1 MGLFILQYTISR
13 ELARLVFFLL
23 TRKPHQV
30 ENMHV
35 IHLSL
40 RSMWY
45 IYLVPGLSCS
55 RQTMDSIIHQINLY
69 PVDSPIMVVSPK
81 VILDSD
87 LSGG

>member
-40 RSMWY
+40 RKY
-45 IYLVPGLSCS
+45 VIYLPGTWPQLFK
-55 RQTMDSIIHQINLY
+55 TND
-69 PVDSPIMVVSPK
+69 
-81 VILDSD
+81 
-87 LSGG
+87 G